1 MLGRVLR
8 DLIHISNHMEETMK
22 SLFPKLFCLLVILLL
37 ATPAAAPG
45 QAAAE
50 PLVVRSVG
58 LLDTDGTV
66 LYSVIL
72 ASGPQAL
79 GKLIVTGSVPDG
91 AELVEVLNAPPETIA
106 QAQKDGV
113 SWQVKALD
121 ADTIL
126 GPFTYR
132 VRLKDKTAN
141 PPLTAGAMVSWTDPE
156 LGTVEAKESKGKL
169 EPLADSGSITIDSR
183 GTLNDKGEN
192 DAVPVGKTGI
202 VIFVPAGAVSQPTT
216 LTFNRLVIDEK
227 DNKSV
232 PADQPDVWWCA
243 LVSISTS
250 PATTLAKPI
259 TLALPTR
266 RTVTPGMRAQLFVRG
281 KDGEWQQVAS
291 AHDALPT
298 FTDNLV
304 QDKFPA
310 TQVFGAPSGN
320 HVVISQFVINS
331 PQIVAPGLALEDFT
345 KVEVNDSNLPTT
357 QITDGTSNTAV
368 GFVKQDN
375 IIAILVG
382 RR

>member
-1 MLGRVLR
+1 
-8 DLIHISNHMEETMK
+8 MK